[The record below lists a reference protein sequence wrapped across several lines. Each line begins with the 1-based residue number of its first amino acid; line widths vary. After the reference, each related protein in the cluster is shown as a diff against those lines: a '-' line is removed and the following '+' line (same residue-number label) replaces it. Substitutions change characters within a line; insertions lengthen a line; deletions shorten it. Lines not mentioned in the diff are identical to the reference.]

1 MMMRWTVE
9 ERAAASEQQQ
19 DALRARS
26 RRRRQRRQPIRHTP
40 PPDNDAPLAKK
51 ITEYILDNQDD
62 AAQEER
68 WRTTMK
74 RETMKRFRE
83 QRDEQRE
90 HVQKVETCFRE
101 QREHVQKV
109 EMEMQA
115 LQLRMDRLI
124 ELVTPQNE

>member
-51 ITEYILDNQDD
+51 ITECILDNQDD

-83 QRDEQRE
+83 QRAAIDQLEKAMLMKIDEKMDQLIKSI
-90 HVQKVETCFRE
+90 HST
-101 QREHVQKV
+101 
-109 EMEMQA
+109 A
-115 LQLRMDRLI
+115 LAVR
-124 ELVTPQNE
+124 VK